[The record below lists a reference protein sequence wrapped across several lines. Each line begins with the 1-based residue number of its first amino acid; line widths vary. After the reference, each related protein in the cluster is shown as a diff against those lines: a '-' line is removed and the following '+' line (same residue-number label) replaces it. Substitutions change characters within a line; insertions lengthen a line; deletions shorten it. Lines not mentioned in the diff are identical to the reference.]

1 MSAARLLYWS
11 VKRELWENRS
21 IVLAPLAV
29 AAIMLFGFLISMIWL
44 PHRMRGL
51 SALTAAKQHEAVAMP
66 YNAIGGLMVM
76 TAFIVGVF
84 YCIDALYGERRDR
97 SILFWKSMP
106 VSDRTTVLAKAS
118 VPLVVL
124 PLLIFPVIL
133 GTQLIMLVFSSVV
146 LMLNGISVATQ
157 WQHLPLVQMTVALL
171 YCLPAIALWHAPLYA
186 WLLLVSAWSKRAVFL
201 WALLPQVVIAV
212 FEKVAFGTSH
222 FREYLQYRFWG
233 WFARSFDFSAP
244 GSVRRPVTVMTPGNF
259 LSTPGLWFGL
269 LLAAAFLAL
278 AIRLRRNREP
288 I

>member
-124 PLLIFPVIL
+124 PLLILPVIL

-233 WFARSFDFSAP
+233 WFALSFDFSAP

-259 LSTPGLWFGL
+259 LSTPGLWLGL